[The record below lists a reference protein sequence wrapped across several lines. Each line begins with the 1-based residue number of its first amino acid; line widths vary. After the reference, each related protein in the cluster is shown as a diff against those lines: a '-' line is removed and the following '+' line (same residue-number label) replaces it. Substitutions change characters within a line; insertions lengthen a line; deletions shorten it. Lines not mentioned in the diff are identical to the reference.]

1 MAAQQDVTT
10 FTRPIQRIVVMIF
23 FLALVG
29 VVAGVLFVE
38 IKRVFNANRE
48 LNGLIVLVFVI
59 GVFMAFYQVFRL
71 FSAVNWIEALAVRA
85 RGIESIS
92 PPGLLVAMDPLRKN
106 VAAEGVGATTSR
118 VILDSIS
125 TRMDESR
132 DSLRYVGGLLI
143 FLGLLGTFWGLAKT
157 VPAVVDT
164 IRAIQPQGDEEGVA
178 LFEKLMSGL
187 DSQLAGMGVA
197 FASSLLGLA
206 GSLVVGFLEL
216 MSAGAQNRFYSEL
229 EAWLSSRTRLSAHD
243 GDGMSAG
250 AGDVADRLGFVAQQM
265 AALNRLLGDSEQR
278 RVEENA
284 RLSEAVRS
292 LEAVALES
300 VTDRE
305 TVLRSL
311 DSQERVIG
319 AIEQMVEKGGGGG
332 GMDTETRRHIR
343 NIDILLAKLIE
354 ESAAGRVET
363 AEALRRELRSVSRA
377 VNEVGSALNSAS
389 VR

>member
-243 GDGMSAG
+243 GDGVSAG
-250 AGDVADRLGFVAQQM
+250 AGDVADRLGIVAQQM

-363 AEALRRELRSVSRA
+363 AESLRRELRSVSRA